1 VLSSEQQSKMRGGD
15 RPSASLLLF
24 SLGLVL
30 VYFTSGSTVG
40 LVEGQ
45 VLEISNTPL
54 LLTLYATEIFN
65 SQMNNN
71 LVVVFPPKKK
81 K

>member
-1 VLSSEQQSKMRGGD
+1 MRGGD

-45 VLEISNTPL
+45 VLENL
-54 LLTLYATEIFN
+54 QYAFALDAIRH
-65 SQMNNN
+65 
-71 LVVVFPPKKK
+71 
-81 K
+81 